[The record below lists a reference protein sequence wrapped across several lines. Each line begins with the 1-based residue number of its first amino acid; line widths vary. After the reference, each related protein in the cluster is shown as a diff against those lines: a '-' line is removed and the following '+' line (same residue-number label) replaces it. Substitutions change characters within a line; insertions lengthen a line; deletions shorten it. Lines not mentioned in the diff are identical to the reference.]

1 MPREH
6 VTDAGDAAVGVTDHG
21 EPLECEGRPGA
32 IPQQMLQALKIA
44 RHVAVE
50 ERDADAGIDRKPAMV
65 PGEHVGGG
73 VRIEKPLPFEPAD
86 HAAADPFGERGG

>member
-1 MPREH
+1 
-6 VTDAGDAAVGVTDHG
+6 
-21 EPLECEGRPGA
+21 
-32 IPQQMLQALKIA
+32 
-44 RHVAVE
+44 
-50 ERDADAGIDRKPAMV
+50 MV